1 MMRQSTGSRL
11 TKHPPAIS
19 LPLVLELDEVVLFFP
34 ELDEDAPF
42 LSELDEESLV
52 DGELLAEEE
61 LFLSVVE
68 LFLSTAD
75 EFVMS
80 DPEWSSGL
88 AMLLDS
94 ESPQA
99 AKNASDKTTDAI

>member
-1 MMRQSTGSRL
+1 M
-11 TKHPPAIS
+11 
-19 LPLVLELDEVVLFFP
+19 LELDEVVLFFP

-42 LSELDEESLV
+42 LSELDEVSLV
-52 DGELLAEEE
+52 DEKLLAEEE
-61 LFLSVVE
+61 LLLSVVE
-68 LFLSTAD
+68 LFLSAAD

-94 ESPQA
+94 EAPQA
-99 AKNASDKTTDAI
+99 AKNASDKTIDAM

>member
-1 MMRQSTGSRL
+1 MVSGV
-11 TKHPPAIS
+11 TKHPSAIS
-19 LPLVLELDEVVLFFP
+19 LPLMLELDEVVLFFP

-42 LSELDEESLV
+42 LSELDEVPLV
-52 DGELLAEEE
+52 DEELLAEDE
-61 LFLSVVE
+61 LFLSIVE

-99 AKNASDKTTDAI
+99 AKKASDKTVDAI